1 MWVWAIFSIVILLI
15 GLLVHQRWKVTAEWL
30 RMEKQLSEEEY
41 AIWKRQKELD
51 SENWNERMKIFEA
64 AFLFIL
70 AFALLGLWFLI

>member
-1 MWVWAIFSIVILLI
+1 M
-15 GLLVHQRWKVTAEWL
+15 

-51 SENWNERMKIFEA
+51 SENWNERMKIIEA